1 MQANRRTF
9 TAGLAAMGASIAAIK
24 QNVASQATSKWPIAI
39 FEKVFEG
46 LNFAELADAVNETG
60 ADGIEATIRPGGHI
74 SPENAADQVPQM
86 AEALGKYGKRI
97 VIAATG
103 VKSVDEP
110 ETRPLLET
118 LVKSGVTHYR
128 MSHYHYDLAQPMMPQ
143 LRRYTAQVKELAA
156 LNAEVGIQG
165 LYQNHSGNGRN
176 LKRGYLGALGWDA
189 ALMLD
194 GIAPDHLGLAFD
206 TRHLR
211 KDTGSSWPVAVA
223 ACRPHVR
230 SIYVKDGIWT
240 GERGDEYKDVPL
252 DTGFVN
258 KDIFSTIR
266 SGLGPMP
273 LCIHMEWLGYRVFP
287 KNEIPDAV
295 KAHQRDIATLQ
306 SWL

>member
-1 MQANRRTF
+1 MVTNRRKF
-9 TAGLAAMGASIAAIK
+9 TAGLAALSASITAIK
-24 QNVASQATSKWPIAI
+24 HTAASQGATQWPIAI

-46 LNFAELADAVNETG
+46 LDFTELATAVNETG

-74 SPENAADQVPQM
+74 SPKNAADEVPRM
-86 AEALGKYGKRI
+86 AEALAKHGKRI

-103 VKSVDEP
+103 VKSVDQP
-110 ETRPLLET
+110 ETRSFLET
-118 LVKSGVTHYR
+118 LVNSGITHYR

-143 LRRYTAQVKELAA
+143 LRRYAAQAKELAA
-156 LNAEVGIQG
+156 LNAELGIQG

-189 ALMLD
+189 AMMLE
-194 GIAPDHLGLAFD
+194 GINPDHLGLAFD

-230 SIYVKDGIWT
+230 SIYVKDGIWS
-240 GERGDEYKDVPL
+240 GERGDEYEDVPL

-258 KDIFSTIR
+258 KGIFSAMR
-266 SGLGPMP
+266 DGLKPMP

-287 KNEIPDAV
+287 KDEIPDAV
-295 KAHQRDIATLQ
+295 RAHQRDIATLQ